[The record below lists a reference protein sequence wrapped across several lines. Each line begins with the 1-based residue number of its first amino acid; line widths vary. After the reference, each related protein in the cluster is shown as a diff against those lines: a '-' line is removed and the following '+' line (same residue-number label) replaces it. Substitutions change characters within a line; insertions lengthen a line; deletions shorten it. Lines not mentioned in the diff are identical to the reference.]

1 MTASATYFY
10 AVLSGDVCK
19 LERLRPKYSHH
30 LVRTFETKCRQ
41 QHNNC
46 AHRSDMYRT

>member
-10 AVLSGDVCK
+10 AVLSGDVRK
-19 LERLRPKYSHH
+19 LERLRPKCSHH

-46 AHRSDMYRT
+46 ARRSDMYRT